1 MIPLGS
7 CSFGWAKM
15 PLELTTITEL
25 RDPSEGLF
33 VAGDL
38 ATRRVDAPVVAG
50 GGIGSAPG
58 ARLSAAGPEPL
69 RWARAR
75 RSIVHGFSEGTAP
88 RFTSSRKYRSGPAPP
103 GGRRFASRL
112 PRWAAGFCRSGL
124 SPLRRISTRA
134 TAPGPWR
141 WVDRM

>member
-75 RSIVHGFSEGTAP
+75 RSIVPGFSEGARDSDIGCRTPVTASSWAPPASAP
-88 RFTSSRKYRSGPAPP
+88 RR
-103 GGRRFASRL
+103 
-112 PRWAAGFCRSGL
+112 AGA
-124 SPLRRISTRA
+124 TRA
-134 TAPGPWR
+134 VPPP
-141 WVDRM
+141 

>member
-15 PLELTTITEL
+15 PLALTL
-25 RDPSEGLF
+25 FRSQRDPSEGLF

-50 GGIGSAPG
+50 GGIRSAPG

-103 GGRRFASRL
+103 RRRRVASRL
-112 PRWAAGFCRSGL
+112 PQRAAG
-124 SPLRRISTRA
+124 
-134 TAPGPWR
+134 
-141 WVDRM
+141 